1 PYKQN
6 SKWEEDD
13 APSYPKGD
21 LVERLLDRAQEFVDL
36 DEVLLDRGFYANDV
50 YAAIEDRGLT
60 YTTPVPKYTDEYE
73 NIEDIK
79 AMDDADMAVEPD
91 VGFWKDGE
99 LQHKAHFLY
108 VPVKAD
114 DADGNYAVFV
124 TNRDSVDTAGEIKHV
139 VNQYRRRWDIEN
151 QYKTIVEY
159 LPRTSST
166 DYRVRLTNFVLAA
179 LIYNLWRLTDYLI
192 KVAIDMDVR
201 APPVLTA
208 KTFANVLG
216 QYLLRLG

>member
-1 PYKQN
+1 
-6 SKWEEDD
+6 
-13 APSYPKGD
+13 
-21 LVERLLDRAQEFVDL
+21 
-36 DEVLLDRGFYANDV
+36 
-50 YAAIEDRGLT
+50 
-60 YTTPVPKYTDEYE
+60 
-73 NIEDIK
+73 
-79 AMDDADMAVEPD
+79 MAVEPD
-91 VGFWKDGE
+91 VEFWKDGE
-99 LQHKAHFLY
+99 LHHTAHFLY
-108 VPVKAD
+108 VPVRDD

-124 TNRDSVDTAGEIKHV
+124 TNRDSVDTPGEIRHV

-192 KVAIDMDVR
+192 KIAIDLDVR

-208 KTFANVLG
+208 KTFATVLG
-216 QYLLRLG
+216 QFLLRVG